1 MKKLLLLSAGIIISL
16 SGFTQGRVQQLKSD
30 TKKSSCPGFYLG
42 INGGINNHN
51 GLIGISVEKT
61 LGPQFS
67 IGTGIGTGSWG
78 YKIFAEGR
86 LFFGQN
92 CHRKTAIG
100 LGATRC
106 LGANDLKINLATNY
120 GAQDVI
126 LDLKPA
132 TNAFVSLYHFWS
144 IGRRENKFYTQVGYS
159 IRIEDGTYTMDA
171 KTTNFFPGISLT
183 QESDA
188 AMRAISPGGFILG
201 IGWYFALQQK

>member
-16 SGFTQGRVQQLKSD
+16 RGFTQGKVQQLQSD
-30 TKKSSCPGFYLG
+30 VKKMSCPGFYLG

-51 GLIGISVEKT
+51 GLIGISAEKT
-61 LGPQFS
+61 MGPQFS
-67 IGTGIGTGSWG
+67 LGAGIGTGSWG

-86 LFFGQN
+86 FFFGQN

-100 LGATRC
+100 LGVTRS
-106 LGANDLKINLATNY
+106 LGARDFEIKLATNY
-120 GAQDVI
+120 GEQDVI

-132 TNAFVSLYHFWS
+132 TNAFISLYHFWN
-144 IGRRENKFYTQVGYS
+144 IGRRQNRFYTQVGYS
-159 IRIEDGTYTMDA
+159 LRIEDGTYAMDS
-171 KTTNFFPGISLT
+171 KTANYFPGISLT

-201 IGWYFALQQK
+201 IGWYFAFQKN